1 MKAFFTRQSSSFT
14 YLNVTQ
20 FLGALNDNIF
30 KLLIA
35 YFCIDIMG
43 KESSTR
49 ILATAGA
56 IFVVPFLLFSS
67 TSGMLADRFSKRNII
82 VVCKVFELV
91 IMSLGVLALS
101 MKSPYGAYAILFLM
115 ASQSALFGPSKYGII
130 PELVDSDRISQANGL
145 MTMMTFLAIIIG
157 TFLASFLT
165 DMTGRNFV
173 ASGTVCAL
181 ISLAGL
187 ATSICIE
194 KTPPSGSKK
203 KIHPWFLL
211 EIYRTTKLIG
221 TRPILLI
228 SMLGSAYFLFA
239 GAFIQLNI
247 IPYAMELLDLTD
259 VQGGYLFLLTALGI
273 GTGSFIAGKISGK
286 SIELGLVPIAGVGM
300 TIGCFLL
307 DAWSDHLSLII
318 PLVIMLGAFGGIYLI
333 PLDAYIQVA
342 SPNKHRGQIVA
353 TANFFGFLGVLFAS
367 GTLYFISEVLVLPAD
382 KGFTFFG
389 FLTAA
394 MVVLITWTI
403 YHHFTRYLGML
414 FAKLHF
420 RMTVTG
426 KEAVPTDKPSVFVC
440 HHTAWNDT
448 LLLLGSQRTPVRFF
462 SEHMHDHSPMIKRIY
477 KLLRIVSIPSI
488 EFIENDKEKVHQI
501 YDSLRR
507 GVSVCMFVDPSVQG
521 EDLER
526 IQFNLKQ
533 ILTGTPF
540 KVLHVELHKGEK
552 VPRTDRFQELLQKV
566 RVPATIEFAP
576 GL

>member
-35 YFCIDIMG
+35 YFCIDMLG

-56 IFVVPFLLFSS
+56 IFVIPFLLFSS

-82 VVCKVFELV
+82 VVCKAFELV
-91 IMSLGVLALS
+91 VMTLGVIALT
-101 MKSPYGAYAILFLM
+101 MESPYGAYFILFLM
-115 ASQSALFGPSKYGII
+115 ATQSALFGPSKYGII
-130 PELVDSDRISQANGL
+130 PELVGSEKISQANGL
-145 MTMMTFLAIIIG
+145 LTMMTFLAIIIG

-165 DMTGRNFV
+165 DITGRNFV
-173 ASGTVCAL
+173 MAGTVCAL

-187 ATSICIE
+187 AASICIG
-194 KTPPSGSKK
+194 KTPASGSKK

-211 EIYRTTKLIG
+211 EIYRTTRLIA

-239 GAFIQLNI
+239 GAFIQLNV
-247 IPYAMELLDLTD
+247 IPFAMELLDLTD

-273 GTGSFIAGKISGK
+273 GTGSFVAGKISGK
-286 SIELGLVPIAGVGM
+286 SIELGLVPIAGAGM

-307 DAWSDHLSLII
+307 DAWSDHLFLII
-318 PLVIMLGAFGGIYLI
+318 PLIVALGACGGMYIV

-367 GTLYFISEVLVLPAD
+367 GILYFISEILVLPAD
-382 KGFTFFG
+382 KGFTFLG
-389 FLTAA
+389 FLTIG
-394 MVVLITWTI
+394 MVVIVTWTI

-426 KEAVPTDKPSVFVC
+426 TEMVPLDKPSVFIC

-462 SEHMHDHSPMIKRIY
+462 SEHMYDHSPMIKRLY

-488 EFIENDKEKVHQI
+488 EFIEDDQKKVHQI

-507 GVSVCMFVDPSVQG
+507 GVSVCMFVDTSVRG

-526 IQFNLKQ
+526 ISFNLKQ
-533 ILTGTPF
+533 MLTGTPYN
-540 KVLHVELHKGEK
+540 VLHVELHKGEK
-552 VPRTDRFQELLQKV
+552 ITRSSRFQQLLQKV
-566 RVPATIEFAP
+566 RVPATIRFASAF
-576 GL
+576 